1 MLKPNTRYKE
11 LKDTYLFNTI
21 YRKTNEYL
29 AANPDKNVLRM
40 GVGDVSLPL
49 CDAVIK
55 ALHKAVD
62 DQANAATFHG
72 YMPEIGDASL
82 RRAIEGYYK
91 KMGANITEKEIF
103 VCFTINCVE

>member
-29 AANPDKNVLRM
+29 AAKPDKNVLRM

-49 CDAVIK
+49 C
-55 ALHKAVD
+55 
-62 DQANAATFHG
+62 
-72 YMPEIGDASL
+72 EASL
-82 RRAIEGYYK
+82 WQAVRQDPPWWRQMPGRIHPGRA
-91 KMGANITEKEIF
+91 
-103 VCFTINCVE
+103 